1 MRVVIAG
8 ASGLIG
14 TALVSTLRRHDHD
27 VIRLVRRPAAGPDE
41 YRWDPYTAA
50 LDDAALDGADAV
62 VNLCGAGV
70 GDRRWSGAYKQLLR
84 DSRIVPTDVL
94 AQAVART
101 GVPVFAGASA
111 VGYYGHTGDRI
122 VDESSPAGT
131 GFLAGLCTDWEAAA
145 DPARAAGARTT
156 TLRTAIVL
164 SRHGGMLSRL
174 RPLYR
179 VLLGGRF
186 GDGRQYVSWISL
198 EDQVEALR
206 FVLEHEVEGPVNLT
220 GPAPVTNAEFT
231 RALSRVLHRPAP
243 WVVPGFAARA
253 LVGEFADE
261 AVLAGQR
268 AIPAVLE
275 TAGFDFRHKTVGEA
289 LEAVTAPP

>member
-101 GVPVFAGASA
+101 GVPMFAGASA